1 MVYQTYTAPDKRGD
15 ETMGDTVKTLILVA
29 VIPSIIGWLWGK
41 LSRIK

>member
-1 MVYQTYTAPDKRGD
+1 MISQTHTAPDKKGG
-15 ETMGDTVKTLILVA
+15 ETMADTIKTLILVA